1 MHILINVGKEE
12 MLLRGEPKNFE
23 LCHLVNRHDVVTG
36 KIKQE
41 WVAEKWF
48 STLEGVFHTL
58 LNMKLRAS
66 DATSL
71 QELKRDIESIREEL
85 MKQYCTQ
92 FILRAN
98 RTHSH

>member
-1 MHILINVGKEE
+1 MHILINVGKDK

-48 STLEGVFHTL
+48 STLEGVFHSL
-58 LNMKLRAS
+58 LNMKLKYS

-71 QELKRDIESIREEL
+71 KELKRDLENIRKEL
-85 MKQYCTQ
+85 MGHYNTG
-92 FILRAN
+92 FML
-98 RTHSH
+98 